1 MDEVTFFQRL
11 YAQFNAR
18 EIESVPASLTPEVMW
33 ANGME
38 GGHEHGRDA
47 VRAYWKRQ
55 WTMVNPHAEPVA
67 FSHGADGS
75 VVVEVHQ
82 QVKDLEGKVL
92 VDQMVGHIFWVED
105 GLVSRFDI
113 RGT

>member
-18 EIESVPASLTPEVMW
+18 EIESVLASLTPEVMW

-55 WTMVNPHAEPVA
+55 WTMVNPHVEPVA
-67 FSHGADGS
+67 FSHGGDGS
-75 VVVEVHQ
+75 VLVEVHQ

-105 GLVSRFDI
+105 GMVSRFDI

>member
-1 MDEVTFFQRL
+1 MGQRHGGR
-11 YAQFNAR
+11 AR
-18 EIESVPASLTPEVMW
+18 TW
-33 ANGME
+33 A
-38 GGHEHGRDA
+38 RC
-47 VRAYWKRQ
+47 RAGYWKRQ
-55 WTMVNPHAEPVA
+55 WTMVNSHVEPVA

-92 VDQMVGHIFWVED
+92 VDQMVGHIFRVED